1 MYKKERERRLVS
13 KKERE
18 RERHTVTFYLSHSLI
33 KRHRERE
40 EDKGVDMLWVYV

>member
-18 RERHTVTFYLSHSLI
+18 RETYCEILALTFTHKKTQRKI
-33 KRHRERE
+33 K
-40 EDKGVDMLWVYV
+40 G